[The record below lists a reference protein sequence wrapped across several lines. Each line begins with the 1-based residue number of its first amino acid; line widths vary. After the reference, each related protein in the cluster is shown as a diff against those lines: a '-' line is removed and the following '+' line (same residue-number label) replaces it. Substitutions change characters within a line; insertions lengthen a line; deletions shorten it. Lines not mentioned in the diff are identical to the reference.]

1 MVSKTPRLPGETR
14 FLALPYGTAVAVPP
28 ALLAAIRAGATMPA
42 ELIPWSDFLSRL
54 G

>member
-28 ALLAAIRAGATMPA
+28 ALLAA